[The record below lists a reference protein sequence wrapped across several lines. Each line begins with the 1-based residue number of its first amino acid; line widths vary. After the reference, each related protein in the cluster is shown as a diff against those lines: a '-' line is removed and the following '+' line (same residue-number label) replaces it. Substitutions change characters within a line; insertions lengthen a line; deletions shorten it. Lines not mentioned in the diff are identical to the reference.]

1 MWNSRSKVDAL
12 TPKTTVPW
20 SENQTYLN
28 SRKKLIEKV
37 REKDTNQERGVRERE
52 REAVTEF
59 TFSMFL

>member
-1 MWNSRSKVDAL
+1 MKSTRKGLKIKL
-12 TPKTTVPW
+12 T
-20 SENQTYLN
+20 LN

-52 REAVTEF
+52 REREAATEF